1 MNRYPEKLD
10 IKKSHTGKKIFEIS
24 DARLVIKKYIVM
36 ADNEEQ
42 ANDKFLNAHYDDD
55 WGYEDDIRLS
65 YEKDYIEDRECYTKE
80 IYTIKED
87 DFVLQSSEEDY
98 GHFEIGDSDYDYEG
112 VCERNN
118 I

>member
-1 MNRYPEKLD
+1 MIKYPEKLD
-10 IKKSHTGKKIFEIS
+10 IKKSDTGKKIFEIS

-42 ANDKFLNAHYDDD
+42 ANEKFLKAHYDDD
-55 WGYEDDIRLS
+55 WGYEDDIRLD

-87 DFVLQSSEEDY
+87 DFVLQSSEEDL

-112 VCERNN
+112 VCE
-118 I
+118 